1 MPNFAD
7 LRHDQITASMRI
19 LHTSDWHLGQKF
31 LHNERETEHRLAL
44 DWLGHCIETHKVD
57 ALIVSGDIF
66 DVGNPPNYALQL
78 YYRFLTGLLGT
89 SCRNVVITGGNHDAP
104 STLDAPRELLQALNI
119 QVLGAAPEN
128 PEDALI
134 ELKDEQGRLLAV
146 VAAVPFLRD
155 RDLRQ
160 GGNTTTGFDRVARV
174 REGIVQH
181 YQQLAACVEPYRQ
194 YNIPILATGHLYAF
208 GAASSDKQDN
218 IYLGDVANIEAGQFP
233 AIFDYV
239 ALGHI
244 HRAQAIGDVAHIRY
258 SGSLLPLSFSE
269 VKDDKSVCLLD
280 FEGQKLAALQQIP
293 VPVFRRLKTIHGDL
307 ESVKESLQRFSE
319 RPHGSLTPWVEVLI
333 ETDEYVPQMDVQL
346 RDFAAGMELELL
358 KIRVNRIGKSP
369 DSDAETGHL
378 ALEDL
383 EVTDVFRKRCEQFGI
398 PDAESQALMQTFLEL
413 RQWMQENQDAM
424 LNQPAA

>member
-7 LRHDQITASMRI
+7 LRLDQITASMRI

-31 LHNERETEHRLAL
+31 LHNDRETEHRLAL
-44 DWLGHCIETHKVD
+44 DWLQHCIETHEVE

-89 SCRNVVITGGNHDAP
+89 ACRNIVITGGNHDSP

-119 QVLGAAPEN
+119 QVMGAAPEN
-128 PEDALI
+128 PKDAML

-160 GGNTTTGFDRVARV
+160 GGNPTSGFDRVARV

-181 YQQLAACVEPYRQ
+181 YQQLAAYAEPYRQ
-194 YNIPILATGHLYAF
+194 YNVPILATGHLYAF

-233 AIFDYV
+233 DIFDYV

-244 HRAQAIGDVAHIRY
+244 HRAQTIGDAAHIRY

-269 VKDDKSVCLLD
+269 VKDDKSVSLLD
-280 FEGQKLAALQQIP
+280 FEGQKLKNIQQIP
-293 VPVFRRLKTIHGDL
+293 VPVFRRLKTIQGDL
-307 ESVKESLQRFSE
+307 EGVKESLQRFAE
-319 RPHGSLTPWVEVLI
+319 RPHGSLIPWVEVLI
-333 ETDEYVPQMDVQL
+333 ETDQYVPQMDVQL
-346 RDFAAGMELELL
+346 RDFATGMNLELL
-358 KIRVNRIGKSP
+358 KIRVNRIGVSP
-369 DSDAETGHL
+369 DSDTETAGV

-383 EVTDVFRKRCEQFGI
+383 EVTEVFKKRCEQFQI
-398 PDAESQALMQTFLEL
+398 PEAESGALMQTFLEL
-413 RQWMQENQDAM
+413 RQWMQENQDAT
-424 LNQPAA
+424 LNQPIA

>member
-1 MPNFAD
+1 
-7 LRHDQITASMRI
+7 MRI

-31 LHNERETEHRLAL
+31 LHNDRETEHRLAL
-44 DWLGHCIETHKVD
+44 DWLRHCIETHEVE

-89 SCRNVVITGGNHDAP
+89 SCRNIVITGGNHDSP

-128 PEDALI
+128 PEEAIL
-134 ELKDEQGRLLAV
+134 ELKDEKKRLLAV

-160 GGNTTTGFDRVARV
+160 GGNTVSGFDRVARV

-181 YQQLAACVEPYRQ
+181 YQQLAVCAAPYRQ
-194 YNIPILATGHLYAF
+194 YPIPILATGHLYAF

-218 IYLGDVANIEAGQFP
+218 IYLGDVANIEAQQFP
-233 AIFDYV
+233 DIFDYV

-244 HRAQAIGDVAHIRY
+244 HRAQAVGDAAHIRY

-280 FEGQKLAALQQIP
+280 FEGQKLRKIQQIP
-293 VPVFRRLKTIHGDL
+293 VPVFRRLKTIQGDL
-307 ESVKESLQRFSE
+307 EAVKESLLRFAD
-319 RPHGSLTPWVEVLI
+319 RPHGDLPPWVEVLI
-333 ETDEYVPQMDVQL
+333 ETDQYVPQMDVQL

-358 KIRVNRIGKSP
+358 KIRVNRTGGDP
-369 DSDAETGHL
+369 DGDPETTSL

-383 EVTDVFRKRCEQFGI
+383 EVTDVFRKRCEQFRI
-398 PDAESQALMQTFLEL
+398 PEGESAALMQTFLEL
-413 RQWMQENQDAM
+413 RQWMQEKQDAT

>member
-1 MPNFAD
+1 
-7 LRHDQITASMRI
+7 MRI

-31 LHNERETEHRLAL
+31 LHNDRETEHRLAL
-44 DWLGHCIETHKVD
+44 DWLRHCIETHEVE

-89 SCRNVVITGGNHDAP
+89 SCRNIVITGGNHDSP

-128 PEDALI
+128 PEAAIL
-134 ELKDEQGRLLAV
+134 ELKDEKNRLLAV

-160 GGNTTTGFDRVARV
+160 GGNTVSGFDRVARV

-181 YQQLAACVEPYRQ
+181 YQQLAVCAAPYRQ
-194 YNIPILATGHLYAF
+194 YPIPILATGHLYAF

-218 IYLGDVANIEAGQFP
+218 IYLGDVANIEAQQFP
-233 AIFDYV
+233 DIFDYV

-244 HRAQAIGDVAHIRY
+244 HRAQAVGDAAHIRY

-280 FEGQKLAALQQIP
+280 FEGQKLRKIQQIP
-293 VPVFRRLKTIHGDL
+293 VPVFRRLKTIQGDL
-307 ESVKESLQRFSE
+307 EAVKESLLRFAD
-319 RPHGSLTPWVEVLI
+319 RPHGDLPPWVEVLI
-333 ETDEYVPQMDVQL
+333 ETDQYVPQMDVQL

-358 KIRVNRIGKSP
+358 KIRVNRTGGNP
-369 DSDAETGHL
+369 DSDPETTSL

-383 EVTDVFRKRCEQFGI
+383 EVTDVFRKRCEQFRI
-398 PDAESQALMQTFLEL
+398 PEDESAALVQTFLEL
-413 RQWMQENQDAM
+413 RQWMQEKQDAT

>member
-1 MPNFAD
+1 
-7 LRHDQITASMRI
+7 MRI

-31 LHNERETEHRLAL
+31 LHNDRETEHRLAL
-44 DWLGHCIETHKVD
+44 DWLRHCIETHKVD

-78 YYRFLTGLLGT
+78 YYRFLTGLLGS
-89 SCRNVVITGGNHDAP
+89 SCRNIVITGGNHDSP

-119 QVLGAAPEN
+119 QVLGAAPEQ
-128 PEDALI
+128 PEDALLL
-134 ELKDEQGRLLAV
+134 LKDAHDRPIAV

-160 GGNTTTGFDRVARV
+160 GGVAANGFDRVTRV

-181 YQQLAACVEPYRQ
+181 YQQLAVLAEPYRQ
-194 YNIPILATGHLYAF
+194 YEIPILATGHLYAF

-218 IYLGDVANIEAGQFP
+218 IYLGDVANIEARQFP
-233 AIFDYV
+233 EIFDYV

-244 HRAQAIGDVAHIRY
+244 HRAQPVGDSSHIRY

-269 VKDDKSVCLLD
+269 VKDDKSVCLLN
-280 FEGQKLAALQQIP
+280 FEGRTLKSIEPIP
-293 VPVFRRLKTIHGDL
+293 VPVFRRLKTIQGDL
-307 ESVKESLQRFSE
+307 EAVKSSLERFAAK
-319 RPHGSLTPWVEVLI
+319 PHGTLTPWVEVLI

-346 RDFAAGMELELL
+346 RDFAAGMNLELL
-358 KIRVNRIGKSP
+358 KIRVNRIGKSREIEE
-369 DSDAETGHL
+369 ETAPL

-383 EVTDVFRKRCEQFGI
+383 EVSDVFRKRCEQFGI
-398 PDAESQALMQTFLEL
+398 PETESKALMETFLEL
-413 RQWMQENQDAM
+413 RQWMQEKQDAT

>member
-1 MPNFAD
+1 
-7 LRHDQITASMRI
+7 MRI

-31 LHNERETEHRLAL
+31 LHNDRETEHRLAL
-44 DWLGHCIETHKVD
+44 DWLRHCIETHEVE

-89 SCRNVVITGGNHDAP
+89 SCRNIVITGGNHDSP

-128 PEDALI
+128 PEAAIL
-134 ELKDEQGRLLAV
+134 ELKDEKKRLLAV

-160 GGNTTTGFDRVARV
+160 GGNTVSGFDRVARV

-181 YQQLAACVEPYRQ
+181 YQQLAVCAAPYRQ
-194 YNIPILATGHLYAF
+194 YPIPILATGHLYAF

-218 IYLGDVANIEAGQFP
+218 IYLGDVANIEAQQFP
-233 AIFDYV
+233 DIFDYV

-244 HRAQAIGDVAHIRY
+244 HRAQAVGDAAHIRY

-280 FEGQKLAALQQIP
+280 FEGQKLRKIQQIP
-293 VPVFRRLKTIHGDL
+293 VPVFRRLKTIQGDL
-307 ESVKESLQRFSE
+307 EAVKESLLRFAD
-319 RPHGSLTPWVEVLI
+319 RPHGDLPPWVEVLI
-333 ETDEYVPQMDVQL
+333 ETDQYVPQMDVQL

-358 KIRVNRIGKSP
+358 KIRVNRTGGNP
-369 DSDAETGHL
+369 DGDPETTSL

-383 EVTDVFRKRCEQFGI
+383 EVTDVFRKRCEQFRI
-398 PDAESQALMQTFLEL
+398 PEGESAALMQTFLEL
-413 RQWMQENQDAM
+413 RQWMQEKQDAT